1 MNARLVVVGKA
12 ADINP
17 GDLVAF
23 DAAGMRIV
31 VGNADGRLFAIDELC
46 THEQCS
52 LAEEGTLEGTV
63 VTCGCHG
70 AQFDV
75 TTGRVLAPPA
85 TEPLKVY
92 PLRLDGGD
100 VVVEV

>member
-1 MNARLVVVGKA
+1 MNARLVAVGKA
-12 ADINP
+12 SDIKP
-17 GDLVAF
+17 GELVAF
-23 DAAGMRIV
+23 DAAGVRIV
-31 VGNADGRLFAIDELC
+31 VANAGGRLFALDELC
-46 THEQCS
+46 THEHCS

-75 TTGRVLAPPA
+75 TSGRVLAPPA

-92 PLRLDGGD
+92 RLSVDGGD